1 MSLLIDTSLSMIAYI
16 TEIVRLGLGNLA
28 LHKLR
33 SVLTSLG
40 IILGVAAVIVVVSI
54 GEGNK
59 RSALKD
65 IEALGATNIIIRSV
79 KPPANAGGG
88 GGANSFIVAYGL
100 GRRDHRRLESAFGED
115 MVLAELKA
123 TGGEIR
129 RGGNRSVS
137 QCFGTVPQFI
147 DVANLSVTARGRYLT
162 QSDLDQKNPVAV
174 IGHEVARQFFRLED
188 PIGSSIRINEV
199 VFTVIGVLEP
209 VGFAGGAGA
218 AQLDRDLNKDIHI
231 PISTAL
237 DRFGDVVVRRES
249 GSFSGE
255 EIQLSEIY
263 INTSSTED
271 VIPVSEIAKRIVE
284 VDHPGMRDIEMV
296 VPWELLENAKRAMLV
311 WNIMLISIAAISL
324 LVGGIGIMNIMLA
337 TVTERTRE
345 IGIRRALGATRR
357 DIILQFLIETGSLSA
372 VGGLLGIALGIGI
385 SVLLESFIPWLLK
398 TSLFS
403 GVSSSNV
410 SINPEVTLWSIV
422 TAFLV
427 AVIVGLVFGIYP
439 AIVASRRDPII
450 ALRHD

>member
-1 MSLLIDTSLSMIAYI
+1 MFAYI

-59 RSALKD
+59 RSALQD

-79 KPPANAGGG
+79 KPPAQAGGG
-88 GGANSFIVAYGL
+88 GSANTFIVAYGL
-100 GRRDHRRLESAFGED
+100 GRRDHRRLKAALGAD

-123 TGGEIR
+123 TGGEVR
-129 RGGNRSVS
+129 RGENRTVS
-137 QCFGTVPQFI
+137 QCFGTVPLFI
-147 DVANLSVTARGRYLT
+147 EVANLKVTPRGRYLT

-174 IGHEVARQFFRLED
+174 IGHEIARQFFRLED
-188 PIGSSIRINEV
+188 PIGSTIRINEV
-199 VFTVIGVLEP
+199 VFTVVGVLEP

-231 PISTAL
+231 PITTAL
-237 DRFGDVVVRRES
+237 DRFGDVIVKRQS
-249 GSFSGE
+249 GSVSGE

-263 INTSSTED
+263 INTPSTED
-271 VIPVSEIAKRIVE
+271 VIPISEIAKRIVE
-284 VDHPGMRDIEMV
+284 VDHPEMRDVEMV

-357 DIILQFLIETGSLSA
+357 DIVLQFLIETGSLSA
-372 VGGLLGIALGIGI
+372 VGGLIGIILGIGI
-385 SVLLESFIPWLLK
+385 SLLLESFIPWLLR

-403 GVSSSNV
+403 GVSSSNM
-410 SINPEVTLWSIV
+410 SINPEVTLWSII

-427 AVIVGLVFGIYP
+427 AVVVGLVFGIYP

>member
-1 MSLLIDTSLSMIAYI
+1 MIAYI

-33 SVLTSLG
+33 SILTSLG

-65 IEALGATNIIIRSV
+65 IESLGATNIIIRSV
-79 KPPANAGGG
+79 KPPAQSGGG
-88 GGANSFIVAYGL
+88 GGNSFIVSYGL
-100 GRRDHRRLESAFGED
+100 GRRDQRRLEAAFGED

-123 TGGEIR
+123 AGGEIR
-129 RGGNRSVS
+129 KGEIRTVS

-147 DVANLSVTARGRYLT
+147 KVANLEVTPRGRYLT

-174 IGHEVARQFFRLED
+174 IGNEVARQFFRLED
-188 PIGSSIRINEV
+188 PIGSTIRVNEI
-199 VFTVIGVLEP
+199 VFTVVGVLKP
-209 VGFAGGAGA
+209 VGYAGGAGA

-231 PISTAL
+231 PITTAL
-237 DRFGDVVVRRES
+237 DRFGDVVVKRQS

-255 EIQLSEIY
+255 EIELSEIY
-263 INTSSTED
+263 INTPSTEE
-271 VIPVSEIAKRIVE
+271 VIPVSEIARRIVE

-357 DIILQFLIETGSLSA
+357 DIIFQFLIETGSLSA
-372 VGGLLGIALGIGI
+372 VGGLLGIGLGIGI
-385 SVLLESFIPWLLK
+385 SLLLESFIPWLLQ

-403 GVSSSNV
+403 GVSSSNI

-427 AVIVGLVFGIYP
+427 AVVVGLVFGIYP

>member
-1 MSLLIDTSLSMIAYI
+1 MFAYI

-59 RSALKD
+59 RSALQD

-79 KPPANAGGG
+79 RPPAQAGGG
-88 GGANSFIVAYGL
+88 GSANTFIVAYGL
-100 GRRDHRRLESAFGED
+100 GRRDHRRLEAALGAD

-123 TGGEIR
+123 TGGEVR
-129 RGGNRSVS
+129 RGDNRTVS
-137 QCFGTVPQFI
+137 QCFGTVPLFI
-147 DVANLSVTARGRYLT
+147 EVANLKVTPRGRYLT

-174 IGHEVARQFFRLED
+174 IGHEIARQFFRLED
-188 PIGSSIRINEV
+188 PIGSTIRINEV
-199 VFTVIGVLEP
+199 VFTVVGVLEP

-231 PISTAL
+231 PITTAL
-237 DRFGDVVVRRES
+237 DRFGDVVVKRQS
-249 GSFSGE
+249 GSVSGE
-255 EIQLSEIY
+255 EIELSEIY
-263 INTSSTED
+263 INTPSTED

-284 VDHPGMRDIEMV
+284 VDHPEMRDVEMV

-357 DIILQFLIETGSLSA
+357 DIVLQFLIETGSLSA
-372 VGGLLGIALGIGI
+372 VGGLIGIILGIGI
-385 SVLLESFIPWLLK
+385 SLLLESFIPWLLR

-403 GVSSSNV
+403 GVSSSNM
-410 SINPEVTLWSIV
+410 SINPEVTLWSII

-427 AVIVGLVFGIYP
+427 AVVVGLVFGIYP

>member
-1 MSLLIDTSLSMIAYI
+1 MFAYI

-59 RSALKD
+59 RSALQD

-79 KPPANAGGG
+79 KPPAQAGGG
-88 GGANSFIVAYGL
+88 GSANTFIVAYGL
-100 GRRDHRRLESAFGED
+100 GRRDHRRLKAALGAD

-123 TGGEIR
+123 TGGEVR
-129 RGGNRSVS
+129 RGENRTVS
-137 QCFGTVPQFI
+137 QCFGTVPLFI
-147 DVANLSVTARGRYLT
+147 EVANLKVTPRGRYLT

-174 IGHEVARQFFRLED
+174 IGHEIARQFFRLED
-188 PIGSSIRINEV
+188 PIGSTIRINEV
-199 VFTVIGVLEP
+199 VFTVVGVLEP

-231 PISTAL
+231 PITTAL
-237 DRFGDVVVRRES
+237 DRFGDVIVKRQS
-249 GSFSGE
+249 GSVSGE

-263 INTSSTED
+263 INTPSTED
-271 VIPVSEIAKRIVE
+271 VIPISEIAKRIVE
-284 VDHPGMRDIEMV
+284 VDHPEMRDVEMV

-337 TVTERTRE
+337 
-345 IGIRRALGATRR
+345 
-357 DIILQFLIETGSLSA
+357 
-372 VGGLLGIALGIGI
+372 
-385 SVLLESFIPWLLK
+385 
-398 TSLFS
+398 
-403 GVSSSNV
+403 
-410 SINPEVTLWSIV
+410 
-422 TAFLV
+422 
-427 AVIVGLVFGIYP
+427 
-439 AIVASRRDPII
+439 
-450 ALRHD
+450 